1 MTIKRTTTQP
11 QPATKGTYVDL
22 PEDLYLWI
30 KHHAVDQGMSLRAVI
45 QKALEDFRHHQQQG
59 KRKGGK

>member
-1 MTIKRTTTQP
+1 MARKRT

-45 QKALEDFRHHQQQG
+45 QKALEDYR
-59 KRKGGK
+59 KRKGGKS

>member
-1 MTIKRTTTQP
+1 MAIKRTTT

-45 QKALEDFRHHQQQG
+45 QKALEDYR